1 MAAYY
6 PLSDD
11 SEQNLLS
18 SRRYQIREKI
28 FSFAD
33 NFKIK
38 DELGQPVFIV
48 RSKLFSFRDKL
59 LLEDMDGNGL
69 IKIRQELFNL
79 LSKFKILSAS
89 NDQELAI
96 VKQKF
101 TFLRPKFTIDSI
113 YGHFALDG
121 LDFLGRS
128 FRLLKDDGLD
138 FLGRSFKL
146 LKDGKTVATVSKN
159 FFSWSDS
166 YGVDIFGD
174 EDHAFILALVIILDQ
189 VIYDKN

>member
-1 MAAYY
+1 MSAAYY

-18 SRRYQIREKI
+18 SRRYQIREKV
-28 FSFAD
+28 FSLAD

-38 DELGQPVFIV
+38 DEAGQPVFIV
-48 RSKLFSFRDKL
+48 RSKLLCFRDKL

-79 LSKFKILSAS
+79 LPKFKIISAV
-89 NDQELAI
+89 NGQELAT
-96 VKQKF
+96 VRQKF
-101 TFLRPKFTIDSI
+101 TFLRPKLTINSI
-113 YGHFALDG
+113 YGQFELDG
-121 LDFLGRS
+121 LDFM
-128 FRLLKDDGLD
+128 
-138 FLGRSFKL
+138 GRSFKL
-146 LKDGKTVATVSKN
+146 LKDGKTMATVSKK

-174 EDHAFILALVIILDQ
+174 EDHAFILALVIVLDQ
-189 VIYDKN
+189 VIYNRN